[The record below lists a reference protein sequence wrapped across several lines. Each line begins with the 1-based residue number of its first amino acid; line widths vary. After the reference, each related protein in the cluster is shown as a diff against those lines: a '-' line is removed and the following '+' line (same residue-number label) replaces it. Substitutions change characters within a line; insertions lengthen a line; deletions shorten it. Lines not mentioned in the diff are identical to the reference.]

1 MSTIYLIFE
10 KNYVLDLCIELVS
23 DTGSAGDT
31 PKIKLEASPES
42 SSVTAVSDEAVI
54 WKCFF

>member
-31 PKIKLEASPES
+31 SRIKLEVSSES
-42 SSVTAVSDEAVI
+42 GFGTAVSDEAVFWEWFI
-54 WKCFF
+54 